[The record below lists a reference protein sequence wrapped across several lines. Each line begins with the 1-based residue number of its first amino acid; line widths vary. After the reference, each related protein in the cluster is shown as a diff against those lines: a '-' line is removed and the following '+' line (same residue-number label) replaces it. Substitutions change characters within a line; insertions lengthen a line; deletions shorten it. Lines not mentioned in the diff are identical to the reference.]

1 MILTLE
7 EAKNYLRVDYDDDDT
22 LINGLIASAQ
32 QLCMDVARTEDAD
45 EFAASGDT
53 AHTAV
58 LYTTAYLYEHRENA
72 DHHKLA
78 LTIRALLFGMRK
90 EVF

>member
-1 MILTLE
+1 MLLTLE
-7 EAKNYLRVDYDDDDT
+7 EAKNYMRVDFDDDDA
-22 LINGLIASAQ
+22 LITGMIASAQ
-32 QLCMDVARTEDAD
+32 QFCIDVARVEDAD
-45 EFAASGDT
+45 AFAASGDT
-53 AHTAV
+53 ARIAV
-58 LYTTAYLYEHRENA
+58 LYATAYMYEHRENA

>member
-7 EAKNYLRVDYDDDDT
+7 EAKNYLRVDFDEEDT
-22 LINGLIASAQ
+22 LITGLIASAQ
-32 QLCMDVARTEDAD
+32 QLCMDVARTDDAD
-45 EFAASGDT
+45 AFAASGDT
-53 AHTAV
+53 ARTAV

-90 EVF
+90 EAF